1 MIKTSFFLFVSTMF
15 VISCNNEI
23 KPPLKNSIIPPVA
36 DKIPVSFKKFND
48 IRIDDYYWLKE
59 RENPEVIDYLEREND
74 YYEKMTSHTLDLQNK
89 LFKEIKDKIKEDDE
103 SVPYF
108 LNGYW
113 YKTKYKEGLDYPV
126 YTRFK
131 DSLNNN
137 EEILF
142 DCNELAKKH
151 DYFNLSNFQISPDNK
166 IVAFSTDVVSRRLYS
181 VQFKNLET
189 GKVYSDKIINS
200 SGSFAWANDN
210 STLFYTSRDV
220 NTLRNDKIFKHVLN
234 TDYKNDEL
242 VYFEKDETF
251 YTNVSKSKSKK
262 FIIISSFST
271 LTSEFQF
278 LPADNINES
287 FKLFNRRKRGVEYS
301 INHYDDHFYIIT
313 NKDKAYNYKLMKTKI
328 SETSSENWTDVVEH
342 RKNVLIEGID
352 IFKDHLV
359 VSERVDGLNRINIK
373 KWDDSEN
380 YFLNFDNETFSSNT
394 TTNLDFNSKKLK
406 YAYNSL
412 NEPYSVIEF
421 DMITKEKTILKQHKV
436 LDKNFSKDNYVTE
449 RIWADSQDGNQIPIS
464 LIYKKGIKRDGSNP
478 LLIYGYGSYGNTIDP
493 SFSISRL
500 SLLDRGFIY
509 AISHVRGS
517 EYLGRDWYEN
527 GKLLNKKN
535 SFNDFVDS
543 TKFLISEGYTSA
555 EHCYAY
561 GGSAGGLLMGA
572 VINMAPELYNGVIAA
587 VPFVDVITTMLDETI
602 PLTTSEYDEWGN
614 PNQKEYYEYMMSYSP
629 YDNVSKLKY
638 PNLLVT
644 TGLHDSQVQYWEP
657 AKWVAKLRDYKQ
669 DQNYLFL
676 NTNMETGHGGSSGRF
691 EAIKDLAKEYAFLFD
706 LENIYN

>member
-1 MIKTSFFLFVSTMF
+1 MF
-15 VISCNNEI
+15 VFSCNNEI
-23 KPPLKNSIIPPVA
+23 KPNLKNSIIPPKA
-36 DKIPVSFKKFND
+36 EKIPVSFKKFND

-59 RENPEVIDYLEREND
+59 RDNPEVIDYLEREND
-74 YYEKMTSHTLDLQNK
+74 YYEKMTSHTLDLQDK
-89 LFKEIKDKIKEDDE
+89 LFNEIKNKIKEDDE

-113 YKTKYKEGLDYPV
+113 YKTKYEEGLGYPI
-126 YTRFK
+126 YTRYK
-131 DSLNNN
+131 DSLSNK

-142 DCNELAKKH
+142 NCNELAEKH

-166 IVAFSTDVVSRRLYS
+166 IVAYSIDTVSRRLYTI
-181 VQFKNLET
+181 QFKNLET
-189 GKVYSDKIINS
+189 GEIYNDKIINS

-210 STLFYTSRDV
+210 STLFYTNRDV
-220 NTLRNDKIFKHVLN
+220 NTLRNDKIFKHKLG
-234 TDYKNDEL
+234 TDYENDEL
-242 VYFEKDETF
+242 IYFENDETF

-262 FIIISSFST
+262 YIIISSYST

-278 LPADNINES
+278 LPADSINKD
-287 FKLFNRRKRGVEYS
+287 FKLFNKRKRGVEYS
-301 INHYDDHFYIIT
+301 INHYDDHFFIIT
-313 NKDKAYNYKLMKTKI
+313 NKDNAYNYKLMKTEINK
-328 SETSSENWTDVVEH
+328 TSSENWTDVIEH
-342 RKNVLIEGID
+342 RKNILIEGID

-359 VSERVDGLNRINIK
+359 ISERVNGLNRINIK

-380 YFLNFDNETFSSNT
+380 YFLNFDNETFSANT
-394 TTNLDFNSKKLK
+394 TTNLDFDSKKLR

-412 NEPYSVIEF
+412 NEPYSVVEF
-421 DMITKEKTILKQHKV
+421 DMTTKEKIILKQHEV
-436 LDKNFSKDNYVTE
+436 LDKKFNKNNYVTE
-449 RIWADSQDGNQIPIS
+449 RIWADSKDGNQIPIS
-464 LIYKKGIKRDGSNP
+464 LIYKKGIKKDGSNP
-478 LLIYGYGSYGNTIDP
+478 LLLYGYGSYGNTIDP

-509 AISHVRGS
+509 AIAHVRGS
-517 EYLGRDWYEN
+517 EYLGRDWYEQ

-535 SFNDFVDS
+535 SFNDFVDT
-543 TKFLISEGYTSA
+543 TKFLISKGYTSSK
-555 EHCYAY
+555 HCYAY

-572 VINMAPELYNGVIAA
+572 VLNIAPELYNGVIAA

-614 PNQKEYYEYMMSYSP
+614 PNQKQYYNYMMSYSP
-629 YDNVSKLKY
+629 YDNVSKVNY

-657 AKWVAKLRDYKQ
+657 AKWVAKLRDYKL
-669 DQNYLFL
+669 DKNYLFL

-691 EAIKDLAKEYAFLFD
+691 EAIKDLAKEYAFILD
-706 LENIYN
+706 LENIYD

>member
-131 DSLNNN
+131 DSLNNK

-234 TDYKNDEL
+234 TDYENDEL

-287 FKLFNRRKRGVEYS
+287 FKLFNKRKRGVEYS

-342 RKNVLIEGID
+342 RENVLIEGID

-394 TTNLDFNSKKLK
+394 TTNLDFNSKKLN

-421 DMITKEKTILKQHKV
+421 DMITKEKTVLKQHKV

-543 TKFLISEGYTSA
+543 TKFLISEGYTSP

>member
-189 GKVYSDKIINS
+189 GKVYNDKIINS

-287 FKLFNRRKRGVEYS
+287 FKLFNKRKRGVEYS

-394 TTNLDFNSKKLK
+394 TTNLDFNSKKLN

-421 DMITKEKTILKQHKV
+421 DMITKEKTVLKQHKV

>member
-1 MIKTSFFLFVSTMF
+1 MIKNSIFLFVSIMF
-15 VISCNNEI
+15 VFSCNNEI
-23 KPPLKNSIIPPVA
+23 KPNLKNSIIPPKA
-36 DKIPVSFKKFND
+36 EKIPVSFKKFND

-59 RENPEVIDYLEREND
+59 RDNPEVIDYLEREND
-74 YYEKMTSHTLDLQNK
+74 YYEKMTSHTLDLQDK
-89 LFKEIKDKIKEDDE
+89 LFNEIKNKIKEDDE

-113 YKTKYKEGLDYPV
+113 YKTKYEEGLGYPI
-126 YTRFK
+126 YTRYK
-131 DSLNNN
+131 DSLSNK

-142 DCNELAKKH
+142 NCNELAEKH

-166 IVAFSTDVVSRRLYS
+166 IVAYSIDTVSRRLYTI
-181 VQFKNLET
+181 QFKNLET
-189 GKVYSDKIINS
+189 GEIYNDKIINS

-210 STLFYTSRDV
+210 STLFYTNRDV
-220 NTLRNDKIFKHVLN
+220 NTLRNDKIFKHKLG
-234 TDYKNDEL
+234 TDYENDEL
-242 VYFEKDETF
+242 IYFENDETF

-262 FIIISSFST
+262 YIIISSYST

-278 LPADNINES
+278 LPADSINKD
-287 FKLFNRRKRGVEYS
+287 FKLFNKRKRGVEYS
-301 INHYDDHFYIIT
+301 INHYDDHFFIIT
-313 NKDKAYNYKLMKTKI
+313 NKDNAYNYKLMKTEINK
-328 SETSSENWTDVVEH
+328 TSSENWTDVIEH
-342 RKNVLIEGID
+342 RKNILIEGID

-359 VSERVDGLNRINIK
+359 VSERVNGLNRINIK

-380 YFLNFDNETFSSNT
+380 YFLNFDNETFSANT
-394 TTNLDFNSKKLK
+394 TTNLDFDSKKLR

-412 NEPYSVIEF
+412 NEPYSVVEF
-421 DMITKEKTILKQHKV
+421 DMTTKEKIILKQHEV
-436 LDKNFSKDNYVTE
+436 LDKKFNKNNYVTE
-449 RIWADSQDGNQIPIS
+449 RIWADSKDGNQIPIS
-464 LIYKKGIKRDGSNP
+464 LIYKKGIKKDGSNP
-478 LLIYGYGSYGNTIDP
+478 LLLYGYGSYGNTIDP

-509 AISHVRGS
+509 AIAHVRGS
-517 EYLGRDWYEN
+517 EYLGRDWYEQ

-535 SFNDFVDS
+535 SFNDFVDT
-543 TKFLISEGYTSA
+543 TKFLISKGYTSSK
-555 EHCYAY
+555 HCYAY

-572 VINMAPELYNGVIAA
+572 VLNIAPELYNGVIAA

-614 PNQKEYYEYMMSYSP
+614 PNQKQYYNYMMSYSP
-629 YDNVSKLKY
+629 YDNVSKVNY

-657 AKWVAKLRDYKQ
+657 AKWVAKLRDYKL
-669 DQNYLFL
+669 DKNYLFL

-691 EAIKDLAKEYAFLFD
+691 EAIKDLAKEYAFILD
-706 LENIYN
+706 LENIYD

>member
-1 MIKTSFFLFVSTMF
+1 MF

-287 FKLFNRRKRGVEYS
+287 FKLFNKRKRGVEYS

-394 TTNLDFNSKKLK
+394 TTNLDFNSKKLN

>member
-1 MIKTSFFLFVSTMF
+1 MF

-287 FKLFNRRKRGVEYS
+287 FKLFNKRKRGVEYS

-421 DMITKEKTILKQHKV
+421 DMITKEKTVLKQHKV

>member
-1 MIKTSFFLFVSTMF
+1 
-15 VISCNNEI
+15 N
-23 KPPLKNSIIPPVA
+23 
-36 DKIPVSFKKFND
+36 

-59 RENPEVIDYLEREND
+59 RDNPEVIDYLEREND
-74 YYEKMTSHTLDLQNK
+74 YYEKMTSHTQGLQDK
-89 LFKEIKDKIKEDDE
+89 LFKEIKNKIKEEDE

-113 YKTKYKEGLDYPV
+113 YKTKYKEGLGYPI
-126 YTRFK
+126 YTRYK
-131 DSLNNN
+131 DSLNNK
-137 EEILF
+137 EEVLF

-166 IVAFSTDVVSRRLYS
+166 IVAFSTDTVSRRLYTI
-181 VQFKNLET
+181 QFKNLET
-189 GKVYSDKIINS
+189 GEIYNDKIINS
-200 SGSFAWANDN
+200 SGSFSWANDN
-210 STLFYTSRDV
+210 STLFYTNRDV
-220 NTLRNDKIFKHVLN
+220 NTLRNDKIFKHILN
-234 TDYKNDEL
+234 SNYQKDEL

-262 FIIISSFST
+262 YIIISSYST

-278 LPADNINES
+278 LSADNPNDN
-287 FKLFNRRKRGVEYS
+287 FTLFSKRKRGVEYN
-301 INHYDDHFYIIT
+301 INHYKDHFYIIT
-313 NKDKAYNYKLMKTKI
+313 NKDNAFNYKLMKTKI
-328 SETSSENWTDVVEH
+328 NDTSSDNWEDVIEH
-342 RKNVLIEGID
+342 RKNILIEGID

-359 VSERVDGLNRINIK
+359 VSERVNGLNRINIK
-373 KWDDSEN
+373 KWDNSEN

-394 TTNLDFNSKKLK
+394 TANLDFDSNKLR
-406 YAYNSL
+406 YSYNSL
-412 NEPYSVIEF
+412 NEPYSVVEF
-421 DMITKEKTILKQHKV
+421 DMTTKEKNILKQHKV
-436 LDKNFSKDNYVTE
+436 LDKNFDKNNYITE
-449 RIWADSQDGNQIPIS
+449 RIWAKSRDGNNIPIS
-464 LIYKKGIKRDGSNP
+464 LIYKKGIKKDGSNP
-478 LLIYGYGSYGNTIDP
+478 LLLYGYGSYGNTIDP

-535 SFNDFVDS
+535 TFFDFVDS
-543 TKFLISEGYTSA
+543 TKFLISQGYTSA
-555 EHCYAY
+555 DHSYAY
-561 GGSAGGLLMGA
+561 GGSAGGLLMGT
-572 VINMAPELYNGVIAA
+572 VINIAPELYNGVIAA

-614 PNQKEYYEYMMSYSP
+614 PNKKQYYDYMLSYSP
-629 YDNVSKLKY
+629 YDNVSKMNY

-657 AKWVAKLRDYKQ
+657 AKWVAKLRDFKL
-669 DQNYLFL
+669 DDNHLFL

-691 EAIKDLAKEYAFLFD
+691 EAIKDLAKEYAFILD

>member
-131 DSLNNN
+131 DSLNNK

-234 TDYKNDEL
+234 TDYENDEL

-287 FKLFNRRKRGVEYS
+287 FKLFNKRKRGVEYS

-394 TTNLDFNSKKLK
+394 TTNLDFNSKKLN

-421 DMITKEKTILKQHKV
+421 DMITKEKTVLKQHKV

>member
-1 MIKTSFFLFVSTMF
+1 MF

-131 DSLNNN
+131 DSLNNK

-287 FKLFNRRKRGVEYS
+287 FKLFNKRKRGVEYS

-421 DMITKEKTILKQHKV
+421 DMITKEKTVLKQHKV

-543 TKFLISEGYTSA
+543 TKFLISEGYTSTK
-555 EHCYAY
+555 HCYAY

>member
-1 MIKTSFFLFVSTMF
+1 MF

-131 DSLNNN
+131 DSLNNK

-287 FKLFNRRKRGVEYS
+287 FKLFNKRKRGVEYS

-421 DMITKEKTILKQHKV
+421 DMITKEKTVLKQHKV

>member
-287 FKLFNRRKRGVEYS
+287 FKLFNKRKRGVEYS

-342 RKNVLIEGID
+342 RENVLIEGID

-421 DMITKEKTILKQHKV
+421 DMITKEKTVLKQHKV

>member
-1 MIKTSFFLFVSTMF
+1 MF

-131 DSLNNN
+131 DSLNNK

-287 FKLFNRRKRGVEYS
+287 FKLFNKRKRGVEYS

-342 RKNVLIEGID
+342 RENVLIEGID

-394 TTNLDFNSKKLK
+394 TTNLDFNSKKLN

-543 TKFLISEGYTSA
+543 TKFLISEGYTSP

>member
-1 MIKTSFFLFVSTMF
+1 MIKNSIFLFVSIMF
-15 VISCNNEI
+15 VFSCNNEI
-23 KPPLKNSIIPPVA
+23 KPNLKNSIIPPKA
-36 DKIPVSFKKFND
+36 EKIPVSFKKFND

-59 RENPEVIDYLEREND
+59 RDNPEVIDYLEREND
-74 YYEKMTSHTLDLQNK
+74 YYEKMTSHTLDLQDK
-89 LFKEIKDKIKEDDE
+89 LFNEIKNKIKEDDE

-113 YKTKYKEGLDYPV
+113 YKTKYEEGLGYPI
-126 YTRFK
+126 YTRYK
-131 DSLNNN
+131 DSLSNK

-142 DCNELAKKH
+142 NCNELAERH

-166 IVAFSTDVVSRRLYS
+166 IVAYSIDTVSRRLYTI
-181 VQFKNLET
+181 QFKNLET
-189 GKVYSDKIINS
+189 GEIYNDKIINS

-210 STLFYTSRDV
+210 STLFYTNRDV
-220 NTLRNDKIFKHVLN
+220 NTLRNDKIFKHKLG
-234 TDYKNDEL
+234 TDYENDEL
-242 VYFEKDETF
+242 IYFENDETF

-262 FIIISSFST
+262 YIIISSYST

-278 LPADNINES
+278 LPADSINKD
-287 FKLFNRRKRGVEYS
+287 FKLFNKRKRGVEYS
-301 INHYDDHFYIIT
+301 INHYDDHFFIIT
-313 NKDKAYNYKLMKTKI
+313 NKDNAYNYKLMKTEINK
-328 SETSSENWTDVVEH
+328 TSSENWTDVIEH
-342 RKNVLIEGID
+342 RKNILIEGID

-359 VSERVDGLNRINIK
+359 ISERVNGLNRINIK

-380 YFLNFDNETFSSNT
+380 YFLNFDNETFSANT
-394 TTNLDFNSKKLK
+394 TTNLDFDSKKLR

-412 NEPYSVIEF
+412 NEPYSVVEF
-421 DMITKEKTILKQHKV
+421 DMTTKEKIILKQHEV
-436 LDKNFSKDNYVTE
+436 LDKKFNKNNYVTE
-449 RIWADSQDGNQIPIS
+449 RIWADSKDGNQIPIS
-464 LIYKKGIKRDGSNP
+464 LIYKKGIKKDGSNP
-478 LLIYGYGSYGNTIDP
+478 LLLYGYGSYGNTIDP

-509 AISHVRGS
+509 AIAHVRGS
-517 EYLGRDWYEN
+517 EYLGRDWYEQ

-535 SFNDFVDS
+535 SFNDFVDT
-543 TKFLISEGYTSA
+543 TKFLISKGYTSSK
-555 EHCYAY
+555 HCYAY

-572 VINMAPELYNGVIAA
+572 VLNIAPELYNGVIAA

-614 PNQKEYYEYMMSYSP
+614 PNQKQYYNYMMSYSP
-629 YDNVSKLKY
+629 YDNVSKVNY

-657 AKWVAKLRDYKQ
+657 AKWVAKLRDYKL
-669 DQNYLFL
+669 DKNYLFL

-691 EAIKDLAKEYAFLFD
+691 EAIKDLAKEYAFILD
-706 LENIYN
+706 LENIYD

>member
-287 FKLFNRRKRGVEYS
+287 FKLFNKRKRGVEYS

-394 TTNLDFNSKKLK
+394 TTNLDFNSKKLN

-421 DMITKEKTILKQHKV
+421 DMITKEKTVLKQHKV

-449 RIWADSQDGNQIPIS
+449 RIWADSQDGNRIPIS

>member
-131 DSLNNN
+131 DSLNNK

-181 VQFKNLET
+181 VQFKNLVT

-210 STLFYTSRDV
+210 YTLFYTSRDV

-234 TDYKNDEL
+234 TDYENDEL

-287 FKLFNRRKRGVEYS
+287 FKLFNKRKRGVEYS

-543 TKFLISEGYTSA
+543 TKFLISEGYTSP

>member
-1 MIKTSFFLFVSTMF
+1 
-15 VISCNNEI
+15 
-23 KPPLKNSIIPPVA
+23 
-36 DKIPVSFKKFND
+36 
-48 IRIDDYYWLKE
+48 
-59 RENPEVIDYLEREND
+59 
-74 YYEKMTSHTLDLQNK
+74 
-89 LFKEIKDKIKEDDE
+89 
-103 SVPYF
+103 
-108 LNGYW
+108 
-113 YKTKYKEGLDYPV
+113 
-126 YTRFK
+126 
-131 DSLNNN
+131 
-137 EEILF
+137 
-142 DCNELAKKH
+142 
-151 DYFNLSNFQISPDNK
+151 
-166 IVAFSTDVVSRRLYS
+166 
-181 VQFKNLET
+181 
-189 GKVYSDKIINS
+189 
-200 SGSFAWANDN
+200 
-210 STLFYTSRDV
+210 
-220 NTLRNDKIFKHVLN
+220 
-234 TDYKNDEL
+234 
-242 VYFEKDETF
+242 
-251 YTNVSKSKSKK
+251 
-262 FIIISSFST
+262 
-271 LTSEFQF
+271 
-278 LPADNINES
+278 
-287 FKLFNRRKRGVEYS
+287 
-301 INHYDDHFYIIT
+301 
-313 NKDKAYNYKLMKTKI
+313 
-328 SETSSENWTDVVEH
+328 
-342 RKNVLIEGID
+342 
-352 IFKDHLV
+352 
-359 VSERVDGLNRINIK
+359 
-373 KWDDSEN
+373 
-380 YFLNFDNETFSSNT
+380 
-394 TTNLDFNSKKLK
+394 
-406 YAYNSL
+406 
-412 NEPYSVIEF
+412 
-421 DMITKEKTILKQHKV
+421 MITKEKTVLKQHKV

>member
-181 VQFKNLET
+181 IQFKNLET
-189 GKVYSDKIINS
+189 GKIYSDKIINS

-287 FKLFNRRKRGVEYS
+287 FKLFNKRKRGVEYS

-328 SETSSENWTDVVEH
+328 SDTSSEKWIDVIEH

-412 NEPYSVIEF
+412 NEPYSVVEF
-421 DMITKEKTILKQHKV
+421 DMITKEKTVLKQHKV

-449 RIWADSQDGNQIPIS
+449 RIWADSRDGNQIPIS

-691 EAIKDLAKEYAFLFD
+691 EAIKDLAKEYAFLLD